1 MKTRT
6 EYMAGTQFSYTVLS
20 NFVEHWRSSIN
31 GQADLREHVI
41 SVFHKL
47 CANNGREDIYWQ
59 PECSHVTGLFNDDDL
74 PDVDIETALD
84 EAYEQC
90 STGRIR
96 R

>member
-6 EYMAGTQFSYTVLS
+6 EYMAGAQFSNAVLS
-20 NFVEHWRSSIN
+20 YFVEHWRSSIN

-41 SVFHKL
+41 SVFHEL

-74 PDVDIETALD
+74 PDVDIEAMLD